1 MKTVIICVFSIFFSL
16 PTLLNAATSHL
27 TMGIFPYAS
36 TSKLVA
42 HHKNIK
48 KHLNSSDVYQISLV
62 TASDVPTYISNVK
75 SFKYDLVYSA
85 PHLARYL
92 EKKYG
97 YQPVAM
103 TTHQIRGVFIT
114 QKKSTIV
121 RIEDLKNK
129 TISIA
134 PEKTILHQ
142 AALHKFNKNNLINGK
157 NIHINVVNTHN
168 NAIFNVVNG
177 TSDAAVTGIK
187 LWKKLSQ
194 RHKKELR
201 EFALTKPTTGFIVLA
216 KPDISKE
223 IIKDLEQSFLSFNKT
238 PAGKTYLFKGFT
250 AITEEAMKSLDFY
263 SRVFE

>member
-1 MKTVIICVFSIFFSL
+1 MKTLIICVFSLFLSL
-16 PTLLNAATSHL
+16 PTLLIAASNHL

-48 KHLNSSDVYQISLV
+48 KHLNNSDLYQISLV

-103 TTHQIRGVFIT
+103 TSHQIMGVFLT
-114 QKKSTIV
+114 HKKSTIDT
-121 RIEDLKNK
+121 IKDLENK

-142 AALHKFNKNNLINGK
+142 AALQKFNKNNLINGK
-157 NIHINVVNTHN
+157 NIQITVVNTHN
-168 NAIFNVVNG
+168 NAIFNVING
-177 TSDAAVTGIK
+177 TSDAAVTGVK

-201 EFALTKPTTGFIVLA
+201 EFALTEPTTGFIILA
-216 KPDISKE
+216 KPDVSKE

-238 PAGKTYLFKGFT
+238 LAGKTYLFKGFT
-250 AITEEAMKSLDFY
+250 ATTEEAMKSLDFH